1 MTEKLLADF
10 LNKQTFD
17 IRKTRNG
24 RWIDQKCAPDA
35 ISFVADCVL
44 HVLDEKGGKQFRS
57 PEVWRSDFAITNV
70 QSIFGKPNP
79 LDDTTIDEYNKFFRQ
94 PLKMLSAAGVLKERK
109 VGQSIL
115 FELIAPDVL
124 IYLSRRPWNAQ
135 EFLHL
140 YVEKTLR
147 DSGLWDSFATFLE
160 LQTLDAFSELKTCFT
175 SFCHRY
181 TPIQTS
187 IEVGRIFPKV
197 LNPLALFY
205 QKRGTIAGRLSP
217 KRMVFDE
224 LRYNRENSR
233 DIGKEKNV
241 SRRNGRNTE
250 SMLAEPYFISKAKKE
265 VSEFNKS
272 FNDGKSEVLGPN
284 SRGIA
289 TQMHHI
295 FPRYGFPDLASL
307 VENIIALTPSQ
318 HLTLAHPNNQT
329 SKIDPNFQYS
339 CLLSRNE
346 TIKKNILGHYGTP
359 GFYSFSTFSFMLDVG
374 FGTDF
379 FQKIPENDFAEIRN
393 GIESRFE

>member
-1 MTEKLLADF
+1 MTEKLLSEF
-10 LNKQTFD
+10 LNRQTFD
-17 IRKTRNG
+17 VRQTRNG

-57 PEVWRSDFAITNV
+57 PDIWKSDFAVTNV

-109 VGQSIL
+109 VGQGIL

-124 IYLSRRPWNAQ
+124 TYLSRRPWNAQ

-147 DSGLWDSFATFLE
+147 DSGLWDQFATFLE
-160 LQTLDAFSELKTCFT
+160 LQTFDAFLELKECFE
-175 SFCHRY
+175 SFCHSY
-181 TPIQTS
+181 TPIKTKT
-187 IEVGRIFPKV
+187 EVGRIFPKV

-217 KRMVFDE
+217 GRMTFDA
-224 LRYNRENSR
+224 LRYNRENWR
-233 DIGKEKNV
+233 DVGKEKSV
-241 SRRNGRNTE
+241 SRQNRRNRSSVLE
-250 SMLAEPYFISKAKKE
+250 EPYFVSKAKKE
-265 VSEFNKS
+265 VSEFNKA

-284 SRGIA
+284 SRGLA

-295 FPRYGFPDLASL
+295 FPRHGFPDLANL

-318 HLTLAHPNNQT
+318 HLTLAHPGNQT
-329 SKIDPNFQYS
+329 LKIDPDFQYS
-339 CLLSRNE
+339 CLL
-346 TIKKNILGHYGTP
+346 
-359 GFYSFSTFSFMLDVG
+359 
-374 FGTDF
+374 
-379 FQKIPENDFAEIRN
+379 A
-393 GIESRFE
+393 

>member
-1 MTEKLLADF
+1 MTEKLLAEF

-17 IRKTRNG
+17 IRKTGNG

-57 PEVWRSDFAITNV
+57 PEVWRSDFAVTNV

-79 LDDTTIDEYNKFFRQ
+79 LDNTTIDEYNKFFRQ
-94 PLKMLSAAGVLKERK
+94 PLKMLSAAGVLKEHK
-109 VGQSIL
+109 AGHGIL

-124 IYLSRRPWNAQ
+124 IYLSRRPFNAQ

-147 DSGLWDSFATFLE
+147 DSGLWDPFATFLE
-160 LQTLDAFSELKTCFT
+160 LQTLDAFFDLKTCFT

-181 TPIQTS
+181 TPIKTS
-187 IEVGRIFPKV
+187 VEVGRIFPKV

-217 KRMVFDE
+217 RHMTFAG
-224 LRYNRENSR
+224 LLYNRENWR
-233 DIGKEKNV
+233 DVGKEKNV
-241 SRRNGRNTE
+241 SRQNGRNTE
-250 SMLAEPYFISKAKKE
+250 SVLAEPYFVSKAKKE

-284 SRGIA
+284 SRGFA

-295 FPRYGFPDLASL
+295 FPRHGFPDLANL

-318 HLTLAHPNNQT
+318 HLTLAHPRNQT
-329 SKIDPNFQYS
+329 
-339 CLLSRNE
+339 
-346 TIKKNILGHYGTP
+346 
-359 GFYSFSTFSFMLDVG
+359 
-374 FGTDF
+374 
-379 FQKIPENDFAEIRN
+379 
-393 GIESRFE
+393 